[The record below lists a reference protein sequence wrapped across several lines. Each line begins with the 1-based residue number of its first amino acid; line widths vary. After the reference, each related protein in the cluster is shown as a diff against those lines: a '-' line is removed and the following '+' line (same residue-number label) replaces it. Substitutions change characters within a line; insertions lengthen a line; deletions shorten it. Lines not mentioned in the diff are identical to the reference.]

1 MDELLLNFLGRERE
15 KTVRIG
21 ERTCAMRLLSAR
33 ETLSLRR
40 EIAQLDCADE
50 EERALRANA
59 ALIKRSLTEGG
70 EAAFASAEDVE
81 NALSVGEINELVRC
95 YALLDGAENPSSEDG
110 REKVEA
116 LKKSMEHAPY
126 ERLKWRVLRYAGAL
140 PSEKRAQEMTDA
152 DYLYCLVHEM
162 LDREE
167 AMERLCP
174 ECRTRAEEARCSI
187 CGAKLGETAGGG
199 NASFDMARF
208 IRMKEGRKP

>member
-33 ETLSLRR
+33 E
-40 EIAQLDCADE
+40 IAQLDCADE

-59 ALIKRSLTEGG
+59 ALLKRSLTEGG

-116 LKKSMEHAPY
+116 LKKAWS
-126 ERLKWRVLRYAGAL
+126 
-140 PSEKRAQEMTDA
+140 
-152 DYLYCLVHEM
+152 
-162 LDREE
+162 
-167 AMERLCP
+167 
-174 ECRTRAEEARCSI
+174 TRPTN
-187 CGAKLGETAGGG
+187 G
-199 NASFDMARF
+199 
-208 IRMKEGRKP
+208 

>member
-33 ETLSLRR
+33 ETLSPRC

-59 ALIKRSLTEGG
+59 ALLKRSLTEGG

-95 YALLDGAENPSSEDG
+95 YWLIDGAENP
-110 REKVEA
+110 
-116 LKKSMEHAPY
+116 
-126 ERLKWRVLRYAGAL
+126 
-140 PSEKRAQEMTDA
+140 
-152 DYLYCLVHEM
+152 
-162 LDREE
+162 
-167 AMERLCP
+167 
-174 ECRTRAEEARCSI
+174 
-187 CGAKLGETAGGG
+187 
-199 NASFDMARF
+199 
-208 IRMKEGRKP
+208 

>member
-59 ALIKRSLTEGG
+59 ALLKRSLTEGG

-174 ECRTRAEEARCSI
+174 ECRTRAEESRCSI

>member
-59 ALIKRSLTEGG
+59 ALLKRSLTEGE

-81 NALSVGEINELVRC
+81 NALSVRSTSWCGATRC
-95 YALLDGAENPSSEDG
+95 LTG
-110 REKVEA
+110 R
-116 LKKSMEHAPY
+116 
-126 ERLKWRVLRYAGAL
+126 
-140 PSEKRAQEMTDA
+140 
-152 DYLYCLVHEM
+152 
-162 LDREE
+162 
-167 AMERLCP
+167 
-174 ECRTRAEEARCSI
+174 RTRRART
-187 CGAKLGETAGGG
+187 GARRWK
-199 NASFDMARF
+199 R
-208 IRMKEGRKP
+208 

>member
-1 MDELLLNFLGRERE
+1 
-15 KTVRIG
+15 
-21 ERTCAMRLLSAR
+21 
-33 ETLSLRR
+33 
-40 EIAQLDCADE
+40 
-50 EERALRANA
+50 
-59 ALIKRSLTEGG
+59 
-70 EAAFASAEDVE
+70 
-81 NALSVGEINELVRC
+81 
-95 YALLDGAENPSSEDG
+95 
-110 REKVEA
+110 
-116 LKKSMEHAPY
+116 MEHAPY

-187 CGAKLGETAGGG
+187 CGAKLGETSGGG

-208 IRMKEGRKP
+208 IRMKEGQRP

>member
-33 ETLSLRR
+33 ETLSLRC

-59 ALIKRSLTEGG
+59 ALLKRSLTEGG

-110 REKVEA
+110 REKVEV
-116 LKKSMEHAPY
+116 LKKAWST
-126 ERLKWRVLRYAGAL
+126 LKWRVLRYAGAL

>member
-40 EIAQLDCADE
+40 EIAQLDCAGE

-59 ALIKRSLTEGG
+59 ALLKRSLTEGG

-116 LKKSMEHAPY
+116 LKKAWSTRPY
-126 ERLKWRVLRYAGAL
+126 ERLKWRVLRYAVAL

>member
-1 MDELLLNFLGRERE
+1 
-15 KTVRIG
+15 
-21 ERTCAMRLLSAR
+21 
-33 ETLSLRR
+33 
-40 EIAQLDCADE
+40 
-50 EERALRANA
+50 
-59 ALIKRSLTEGG
+59 
-70 EAAFASAEDVE
+70 
-81 NALSVGEINELVRC
+81 
-95 YALLDGAENPSSEDG
+95 
-110 REKVEA
+110 
-116 LKKSMEHAPY
+116 MEHAPY

-208 IRMKEGRKP
+208 IRMKEGLKP

>member
-1 MDELLLNFLGRERE
+1 
-15 KTVRIG
+15 
-21 ERTCAMRLLSAR
+21 
-33 ETLSLRR
+33 
-40 EIAQLDCADE
+40 
-50 EERALRANA
+50 
-59 ALIKRSLTEGG
+59 
-70 EAAFASAEDVE
+70 
-81 NALSVGEINELVRC
+81 
-95 YALLDGAENPSSEDG
+95 
-110 REKVEA
+110 
-116 LKKSMEHAPY
+116 MEHAPY

-167 AMERLCP
+167 AMV
-174 ECRTRAEEARCSI
+174 EARCSI